1 MKQIKRLINTIKI
14 YYSANGIETFNNN
27 NNNNKVLSMIVSQ
40 YSKKSDKDDE
50 SELQSISSSFTDK
63 IIKIL

>member
-27 NNNNKVLSMIVSQ
+27 KVLTMIVSQ
-40 YSKKSDKDDE
+40 YSKKSDKD
-50 SELQSISSSFTDK
+50 K
-63 IIKIL
+63 K

>member
-14 YYSANGIETFNNN
+14 YYSANGIETFN

-50 SELQSISSSFTDK
+50 SELQSISSSFIDR